1 MEMHEGWNPRRANR
15 GPSAGVVIFLALFFG
30 LVGGM
35 GGMLLAQQYHWSLP
49 GAGQSA
55 QLPQMS
61 QVRQTAGQ
69 VVTGGS
75 FADIADRLNDSVVH
89 IKSTS
94 EQMDPFSMFFG
105 NGPQK
110 VTGIGTGVIVT
121 EDGYILTNY
130 HVVGDAKEITVKVL
144 KGKDQSQ
151 EYTAKVIGGDKREDL
166 ALIKI
171 SAKGLTPVAFGNS
184 DQLRPG
190 DPVMAIGNPYGF
202 EHTVSVGVV
211 SALNRDL
218 PVDETVMLK
227 HMIQTDAAINP
238 GNSGGPL
245 VNILGQVVGINSA
258 IYVGNNGGGGQ
269 AMGIGFAIPSN
280 HAKQIMDMLRSNKRI
295 QHPYIGISYKQID
308 DDTRRQER
316 LPVKSGVIVMSVLP
330 NGPAAK
336 AGLQKDDLILTAD
349 GKPIHDQNELMDFIN
364 GKPVGSTINM
374 DTMRWDENT
383 SNWAKKTIR
392 VKVGDKPADFESRMQ
407 PQDQQQQQQQQPEGM
422 NPNGQTAPNDNSGNG
437 DGNGMPF
444 PFFGR

>member
-1 MEMHEGWNPRRANR
+1 MEMHEGWSPRRANR

-30 LVGGM
+30 LIGGF
-35 GGMLLAQQYHWSLP
+35 GGMLLAQQYRWALP
-49 GAGQSA
+49 GGGPHA
-55 QLPQMS
+55 QLPQTPVV
-61 QVRQTAGQ
+61 QRTAGQ
-69 VVTGGS
+69 AALGSS

-94 EQMDPFSMFFG
+94 EQLDPFSMFFG

-121 EDGYILTNY
+121 ADGYILTNY
-130 HVVGDAKEITVKVL
+130 HVVGEAKEIAVKVL
-144 KGKDQSQ
+144 KGKDGSQ

-171 SAKGLTPVAFGNS
+171 SAKGLTPAAFGNS
-184 DQLRPG
+184 NHLRPG
-190 DPVMAIGNPYGF
+190 DAVMAIGNPFGF

-218 PVDETVMLK
+218 PVDETVLLK

-245 VNILGQVVGINSA
+245 VNTQGQVVGINSA
-258 IYVGNNGGGGQ
+258 IYVGNNGSGGQ

-280 HAKQIMDMLRSNKRI
+280 HAKKIMEMLRTNKRI

-308 DDTRRQER
+308 DETRRQER
-316 LPVKSGVIVMSVLP
+316 LPVKNGVIVLNVLP

-336 AGLQKDDLILTAD
+336 AGLQKDDLILSAD
-349 GKPIHDQNELMDFIN
+349 GKVINNQNALMDYISN
-364 GKPVGSTINM
+364 KTVGSTINM
-374 DTMRWDENT
+374 ETMRWEANT
-383 SNWAKKTIR
+383 GNWTKKTIR
-392 VKVGDKPADFESRMQ
+392 VKVGDKPADFETRMQ
-407 PQDQQQQQQQQPEGM
+407 PQEQPESA
-422 NPNGQTAPNDNSGNG
+422 NPHEPNMPDDNAG
-437 DGNGMPF
+437 DGNGFPF